1 MGGDDAGSTV
11 LGRFRPQFDMVDYDM
26 LYVINR
32 FRSMSTD
39 LDEAVEVLGEIEA
52 VCGLK
57 PSGLVNNSHLMLE
70 TNQAIFDEGL
80 SFADR
85 ISEKTGLPVLFTTLQ
100 KELLDTGVIM
110 PKDMAKTYPV
120 DIHVKTVW

>member
-1 MGGDDAGSTV
+1 
-11 LGRFRPQFDMVDYDM
+11 VDYDM

-52 VCGLK
+52 VSGLK
-57 PSGLVNNSHLMLE
+57 PTYLVNNSHMMMD

-80 SFADR
+80 VFADS
-85 ISEKTGLPVLFTTLQ
+85 IAKKTSLPVICNTVQ
-100 KELLDTGVIM
+100 RELYDTGMIM
-110 PKDMAKTYPV
+110 ADTVCEIYPV
-120 DIHVKTVW
+120 DIYVKTVWQNAKFDNKVGSV